1 MGMMPTI
8 KISKEDAK
16 WLSEKMKLIAE
27 DWNFY
32 ETPKKKKWMSL
43 ADRFERSCES
53 IKPRSAKNKGASW
66 QKEVAE
72 EISLITEVP
81 FDNQDDQSEILCR
94 TMGCSGSDVI
104 LRGKALER
112 FPIAPECKNQNNI
125 SISDWCKQ
133 AKDNEINGKWM
144 LFIKS
149 ALLEE
154 PIVAFP
160 MRLLREYFKKEFG
173 RW

>member
-1 MGMMPTI
+1 MPTI
-8 KISKEDAK
+8 KMSKEDAK
-16 WLSEKMKLIAE
+16 WLSEKMKAIAE

-32 ETPKKKKWMSL
+32 DTPKRKKWLSL
-43 ADRFERSCES
+43 AERFGRSCS
-53 IKPRSAKNKGASW
+53 TIKPRSAKNKGATW
-66 QKEVAE
+66 QKDIAE
-72 EISLITEVP
+72 ELSLITEIP

-94 TMGCSGSDVI
+94 TMGCSGVDII
-104 LRGKALER
+104 LRGEALKR
-112 FPIAPECKNQNNI
+112 FPFGIEAKNQN
-125 SISDWCKQ
+125 SISLPDWSRQ
-133 AKDNEINGKWM
+133 AESNSLNGKWM

-154 PIVAFP
+154 PLVAFP